1 MILASSTYVIKMI
14 VTIIG
19 FRSHKLSKYEVKDGK
34 LTLIAG
40 RSGAGKST
48 IFQAVY
54 WCLYANMRHVYPNG
68 TKGKCEVT
76 LEFEDVIVNRKKNP
90 EQVSIQIGND
100 IFDGEQAQK
109 MIEQRFGTKDLWS
122 TTSYI
127 QQNSRC
133 GLLFGTNSEKLAIIN
148 ELSFTNC
155 DPAEVQQKINN
166 TLKEV
171 QNNLLIS
178 QDLLNK
184 DVQMFNS
191 EHNVRPC
198 NVEHILSSDTCLEL
212 TNEFQSLNTEILTLN
227 RKIHEVNLARSK
239 LQMLTTEL
247 NRIRNEYE
255 GINVEDTSHCQDQ
268 INSMEISIKNHNEYR
283 SYISTINAIK
293 SSLPNLDKYGSTVST
308 SMNAKDIP
316 CYTTD
321 VSDTCYILDETGNVT
336 DNDIIEARRLKDS
349 YEKYKHVKSILETD
363 SIENEIKMFRDRIE
377 ELDVQVKFLKDS
389 EAKQLKLK
397 ELQLLEDRLLIEEKK
412 MASLFEYDPDVQDKI
427 NEVNMKLKSTT
438 KLVCPHCEN
447 GVQYTG
453 SYLVKCQKISDEEI
467 LDLKNKLI
475 KYNSVLQS
483 NTEHAKLEYSI
494 VDLKKRI
501 LLQREVLEQSSNTN
515 RDVFTQNAGTNS
527 NDSVSASCTD
537 TKSLAL
543 HANDLLNEKFK
554 GMSIN
559 VLEGFK
565 NGFMSKIMYLQSLGN
580 VPKVEE
586 PKCSVEYL
594 QDLQLYQRLNERL
607 KSIPVV
613 PEPVGNEPS
622 AMEIQKIREF
632 VTQMKI
638 LEMKRDTIMTRIIE
652 IENSV
657 LQVSATITDEHDLRL
672 NEVTRRCN
680 EIKTSIDNHNYSSRL
695 MSLYNQIQEKNKN
708 VQTLHTH
715 AQTVSALRAN
725 AIKVECDLLE
735 ETVQSINLHMESI
748 LQIIF
753 EDPITVQLSLYKET
767 KSTKQ
772 MKPQVNLSIAYK
784 GGEYDSISQ
793 LSGGE
798 GDRISLALILSLSLL
813 SPSPILLL
821 DESLAALDGVY
832 RELCIK
838 AIRFTVGSSKTVIAI
853 NHEDVE
859 GLYDETIHL
868 V

>member
-1 MILASSTYVIKMI
+1 MI

-19 FRSHKLSKYEVKDGK
+19 FRSHKSSRYEIKDGK

-68 TKGKCEVT
+68 SKGKCEVT

-100 IFDGEQAQK
+100 LMEGEQAQK
-109 MIEQRFGTKDLWS
+109 MIDQRFGTKDLWS

-178 QDLLNK
+178 QDILNK

-198 NVEHILSSDTCLEL
+198 NVEHILTSDTCLEL

-239 LQMLTTEL
+239 LQMLTIEL
-247 NRIRNEYE
+247 DRIRDEYK

-268 INSMEISIKNHNEYR
+268 IISMEVSIKNHSEYR
-283 SYISTINAIK
+283 SYINTINTIK
-293 SSLPNLDKYGSTVST
+293 SSLPNLDKYRSTNDV
-308 SMNAKDIP
+308 K
-316 CYTTD
+316 D
-321 VSDTCYILDETGNVT
+321 VSDTCCIKDATGNVKNVT
-336 DNDIIEARRLKDS
+336 DNDIIEARRLKDA

-377 ELDVQVKFLKDS
+377 ELDVQIKFLKDT

-397 ELQLLEDRLLIEEKK
+397 ELQFLEDRLLIEEKK
-412 MASLFEYDPDVQDKI
+412 MASLLEYDPTVQDKI

-467 LDLKNKLI
+467 FNLKNKLI
-475 KYNSVLQS
+475 EYNAVLQS
-483 NTEHAKLEYSI
+483 NIEHAKLEYSI

-501 LLQREVLEQSSNTN
+501 LLHREQDASTQSNN
-515 RDVFTQNAGTNS
+515 ELCD
-527 NDSVSASCTD
+527 
-537 TKSLAL
+537 
-543 HANDLLNEKFK
+543 NEKFK
-554 GMSIN
+554 GMSIAI
-559 VLEGFK
+559 LEGFK
-565 NGFMSKIMYLQSLGN
+565 NNFASKIMYLENLGHISE
-580 VPKVEE
+580 VEE
-586 PKCSVEYL
+586 PKLSVEYL
-594 QDLQLYQRLNERL
+594 QDLKLYQRLNERL
-607 KSIPVV
+607 KNIPIV
-613 PEPVGNEPS
+613 PEPVGDEPN
-622 AMEIQKIREF
+622 AMDIQKIRDH
-632 VTQMKI
+632 VTRMKI
-638 LEMKRDTIMTRIIE
+638 LEMKRDTIMKRIIE
-652 IENSV
+652 IETSISDV
-657 LQVSATITDEHDLRL
+657 TKLVTDEHDLRL
-672 NEVTRRCN
+672 NEVMRRCN

-695 MSLYNQIQEKNKN
+695 MGLYNQIQEKNKN

-715 AQTVSALRAN
+715 VQTVSALRAN

-868 V
+868 M